1 MKHFHLFIATFLIYF
16 TSFSQETWT
25 VDNPHSNIRFEVGWE
40 SFSFRTGEFKAF
52 EGNLTTD
59 SWSDLSG
66 ATFNFK
72 VDPNSIDVIADK
84 LADQIKGDKFLDT
97 EKFPDIS
104 FSSTNVESIS
114 DSTYISTG
122 KLTIHG
128 VENDQDVLVHVKG
141 HKKGRR
147 AYMLGIQVSL
157 TLNRT
162 DFDLN
167 WGSPRLGETVKI
179 IGHLIYQM
187 PIEET
192 EE

>member
-1 MKHFHLFIATFLIYF
+1 MKHFNLFIATFLIYF
-16 TSFSQETWT
+16 TSFAQEIWT

-52 EGNLTTD
+52 EGSLTTN
-59 SWSDLSG
+59 SWSDLSD
-66 ATFNFK
+66 ATFNFN

-97 EKFPDIS
+97 GKFPEIS
-104 FSSTNVESIS
+104 FNSTKVESLS

-128 VENDQDVLVHVKG
+128 VEKDQDVLIHVKG

-147 AYMLGIQVSL
+147 AYLLGMQV
-157 TLNRT
+157 TLKINRT
-162 DFDLN
+162 GFDLHDAKYK
-167 WGSPRLGETVKI
+167 TK
-179 IGHLIYQM
+179 
-187 PIEET
+187 
-192 EE
+192 